1 MHSTC
6 VGVLEVG
13 LTALVMAGGR
23 GSRMEGVVEK
33 PLIEISGESMLEHVI
48 RVLRSCSSIER
59 IVVASS
65 RSTPATTIRAEE
77 LQVESIITP
86 GDGFEED
93 MRSAIHQLA
102 LVEVLVISSDLPFV
116 TPQVIEEA
124 FRKFRDERKPALAV
138 MAPSDLYEG
147 LGLKPNYV
155 FEINGRKLVPV
166 GINILDGRRINEST
180 LEQTELIID
189 SADALFNVNTP
200 GELESARKRIVDLK
214 GKT

>member
-1 MHSTC
+1 
-6 VGVLEVG
+6 
-13 LTALVMAGGR
+13 
-23 GSRMEGVVEK
+23 MEGVVEK
-33 PLIEISGESMLEHVI
+33 PLLEISGESMLEHVI

-93 MRSAIHQLA
+93 MRSAIHQLSLA
-102 LVEVLVISSDLPFV
+102 EVLVISSDLPFV
-116 TPQVIEEA
+116 TPHVIEEA

-166 GINILDGRRINEST
+166 GINILDGRRINEGT

-189 SADALFNVNTP
+189 SADALFNVNTL